1 MSHQSTDRPSGISF
15 PNRHDKY
22 YIDGADLHVLVG
34 RRDKTLFRVHG
45 YFFSRES
52 KAFDRKNKGQ
62 TDNDPVTLD
71 DVSPEE
77 FEKLLWVFY
86 NPRYSIY
93 EASIGDWTDILN
105 LANKWSFPEV
115 KELAVREL
123 QKKPEIDLVN
133 RVVLYRKFNVH
144 PRHVVPLYAQL
155 CSRPIPLSEQ
165 ESNILG
171 LEATLLIMTAREK
184 LRSNPSDGGL
194 SPLPR
199 GTEENDI
206 IRALKAT
213 KLNIQAGSTTNSGNK
228 SPTSSPT
235 SDPKPNGPSNQNT
248 GQGGAGPSG
257 GNKPTVNGKPGK

>member
-1 MSHQSTDRPSGISF
+1 MSHQPTDRPSGISF

-34 RRDKTLFRVHG
+34 HRDKTLFRVHG

-62 TDNDPVTLD
+62 TDSDPVTLD

-77 FEKLLWVFY
+77 FAKLLWVFY

-93 EASIGDWTDILN
+93 EATIGDWTDILN

-123 QKKPEIDLVN
+123 QKKTDIDLVN
-133 RVVLYRKFNVH
+133 RIAIYRKFNVH
-144 PRHVVPLYAQL
+144 PRHLVPLYAQL

-165 ESNILG
+165 ESHILG
-171 LEATLLIMTAREK
+171 LEATLLIMTTREK
-184 LRSNPSDGGL
+184 LRAKPSDGGL

-206 IRALKAT
+206 FRALEA
-213 KLNIQAGSTTNSGNK
+213 KLDIQAGSTNFGGPST
-228 SPTSSPT
+228 TSSPT
-235 SDPKPNGPSNQNT
+235 SDTKPNNPSNQNP
-248 GQGGAGPSG
+248 GQGSTGRPSG
-257 GNKPTVNGKPGK
+257 SGKPTVNGKPGK